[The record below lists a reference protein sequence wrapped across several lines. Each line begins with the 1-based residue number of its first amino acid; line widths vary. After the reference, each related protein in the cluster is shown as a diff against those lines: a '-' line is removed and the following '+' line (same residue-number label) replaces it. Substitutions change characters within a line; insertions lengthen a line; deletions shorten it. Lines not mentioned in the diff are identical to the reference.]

1 MTTYFVGTCSW
12 TDKTLLA
19 EGNFYPPTI
28 KTAAERLRFYA
39 SHFNTV
45 EVDSSFYAFP
55 SERNAMLW
63 VDRTPSDFLFNLK
76 AFSLFT
82 FHHTSCRSLPSFLL
96 SELPENAQKKA
107 TINAQDLP
115 REFLSLNLRAFLLS
129 TSPLR
134 EAQKL
139 GYILFQFPP
148 WFTEGKEEIVYLE
161 WLREQTEGFTVAV
174 EFRHRSW
181 LREEARRNTFRILQQ
196 LRFTYVC
203 VDEPQLP
210 WTVPPIVART
220 TEHLVVR
227 FHGRNA
233 SAWKD
238 QSASLWEKFNY
249 FYRQEDLQRWLLA
262 IQPALQS
269 AEKAFFMFN
278 NCFRDYAVRNARM
291 MQGLLFKDHPE
302 GEGKPLESGEKT

>member
-1 MTTYFVGTCSW
+1 MLTYFVGTCSW
-12 TDKTLLA
+12 TDRTLLT
-19 EGNFYPPTI
+19 EGNFYPPTA

-63 VDRTPSDFLFNLK
+63 VERTPSNFLFNLK
-76 AFSLFT
+76 AFSLLT
-82 FHHTSCRSLPSFLL
+82 FHNTSCRNLPSFLVP
-96 SELPENAQKKA
+96 ELPESARRKA
-107 TINAQDLP
+107 TLNAQDLP
-115 REFLSLNLRAFLLS
+115 QEFLSLNLRAFLLS
-129 TSPLR
+129 TTPLR

-148 WFTEGKEEIVYLE
+148 WFTEGQKGIAYLE
-161 WLREQTEGFTVAV
+161 WLREHTEGFSVAV
-174 EFRHRSW
+174 EFRHQSW
-181 LREEARRNTFRILQQ
+181 LRGETRKNTLRILQH

-203 VDEPQLP
+203 VDEPQLS
-210 WTVPPIVART
+210 WTVPPLVART

-238 QSASLWEKFNY
+238 QNASLW
-249 FYRQEDLQRWLLA
+249 
-262 IQPALQS
+262 
-269 AEKAFFMFN
+269 
-278 NCFRDYAVRNARM
+278 
-291 MQGLLFKDHPE
+291 
-302 GEGKPLESGEKT
+302 